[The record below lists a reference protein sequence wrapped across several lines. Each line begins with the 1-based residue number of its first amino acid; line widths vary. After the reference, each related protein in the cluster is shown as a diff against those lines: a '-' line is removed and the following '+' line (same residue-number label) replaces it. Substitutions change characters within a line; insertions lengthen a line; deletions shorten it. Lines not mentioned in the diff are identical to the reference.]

1 MFSYPLGLSL
11 TSCNMTRRLRGCV
24 SVCVSVTKP
33 LHDLKGLL
41 EVSEEAVCKYRQKT
55 MQKPRTYSKGWGAEA

>member
-1 MFSYPLGLSL
+1 M
-11 TSCNMTRRLRGCV
+11 C
-24 SVCVSVTKP
+24 VCVCKCNKAT
-33 LHDLKGLL
+33 DFKGLL